1 MTQINFL
8 FLLATISHDRSDE
21 QNDITSLNVSLNV
34 MKTMQALG
42 KKKEPDIVVTI
53 GQKSTQYIDG
63 KDPQATIIFNTHNGS
78 NTLVED
84 SIPGILV

>member
-1 MTQINFL
+1 
-8 FLLATISHDRSDE
+8 
-21 QNDITSLNVSLNV
+21 
-34 MKTMQALG
+34 MQALG

-84 SIPGILV
+84 SIPGILVWLSFGCHLEKECRVPVQQLVQNFSMKS